1 MSTNFN
7 FLIKYIVIGDSS
19 VGKSNLIL
27 QFSKKKF
34 NFSHDVTIGV
44 EFEATN
50 IEIENKVF
58 RLQIWDTAG
67 QETFKSITR
76 NYYKNTAVALVVYD
90 VTSKESYYNI
100 QSWIEE
106 CENHAPKN
114 LLICI
119 IGNKTDMTEERV
131 VQREDV
137 EKYSIEKGFLYFE
150 CSAKTGIGVF
160 DIFYESAK
168 RISSNIESNC
178 YNLNAEGSG
187 VKIGMNSGYISTNT
201 TKLVNGYKKNKK
213 CC

>member
-90 VTSKESYYNI
+90 VTSKESY
-100 QSWIEE
+100 
-106 CENHAPKN
+106 
-114 LLICI
+114 
-119 IGNKTDMTEERV
+119 
-131 VQREDV
+131 
-137 EKYSIEKGFLYFE
+137 
-150 CSAKTGIGVF
+150 
-160 DIFYESAK
+160 
-168 RISSNIESNC
+168 
-178 YNLNAEGSG
+178 
-187 VKIGMNSGYISTNT
+187 
-201 TKLVNGYKKNKK
+201 
-213 CC
+213 